1 MRETKRVDQIIQ
13 GIESLVAR
21 WKETKPRPKELT
33 QSLEA
38 VSALATKLDDQ
49 PQSSWQQSFCKE
61 YFSFALRTRSKARTC
76 QKAKAKGK
84 RDPTRGVILM
94 FQSLTCRRFF
104 PAGQII
110 SCANAQSMLE
120 LGREPQ
126 AAVTVCISIT
136 QISQMQ
142 TLAQVH
148 GIDSKLVLIA

>member
-1 MRETKRVDQIIQ
+1 M
-13 GIESLVAR
+13 S
-21 WKETKPRPKELT
+21 
-33 QSLEA
+33 
-38 VSALATKLDDQ
+38 
-49 PQSSWQQSFCKE
+49 
-61 YFSFALRTRSKARTC
+61 
-76 QKAKAKGK
+76 KGK
-84 RDPTRGVILM
+84 GKGKAGSNTGSDPNVPKFDLQKI
-94 FQSLTCRRFF
+94 F